1 MTVAPPS
8 RQGPCRDGSPT
19 RPGRAQLGSLAAISR
34 GSGTAEGETPS
45 GQPAGRQGYGI
56 QSPPT
61 RDFACLCR
69 LYNCRSMKFR
79 GAILLQSG
87 ILLVAVVVG
96 QTSAQD
102 DLPSAPSAVQ
112 QQRSKPKPPPPP
124 PPAQTQTPSPTP
136 SDTSANKVAPGQTDA
151 ESKNGAAANSSQN
164 SSDDAA
170 TTITKTVNEV
180 NVVFTVTDKH
190 GRYVKN
196 LAKADFS
203 VLDDSKPA
211 EQIRSFHNETDLP
224 LQVGLLVDA
233 SNSVRDRFKFE
244 QESAIEFL
252 NQTVRPRY
260 DKAFV
265 VGFDV
270 TPEVTQDFTDNT
282 EALSRGVR
290 ALRPG
295 GGTAMYDALY
305 FAARDKL
312 LKEQQNGAVRRAIIP
327 LSDGDDN
334 MSHVTREEA
343 IDMAQR
349 ADVIVYTI
357 STNVT
362 GSRHAGDKVLERIAD
377 ATGGRS
383 FFPFQITDVANAFV
397 EIQDELRSQYAL
409 SYKPADFRTDG
420 RYHTIEILAQNHKGL
435 RVRSRR
441 GYYAPAQ

>member
-1 MTVAPPS
+1 
-8 RQGPCRDGSPT
+8 
-19 RPGRAQLGSLAAISR
+19 
-34 GSGTAEGETPS
+34 
-45 GQPAGRQGYGI
+45 
-56 QSPPT
+56 
-61 RDFACLCR
+61 
-69 LYNCRSMKFR
+69 MKFR
-79 GAILLQSG
+79 GVILLLGSILFVALAVAQNSG
-87 ILLVAVVVG
+87 
-96 QTSAQD
+96 SD

-112 QQRSKPKPPPPP
+112 QERNQPRPSAPAAPPASTTSAKSEPQTAPPAEAPAKDGAEPAPPPPSGK
-124 PPAQTQTPSPTP
+124 ASDQDSNSP
-136 SDTSANKVAPGQTDA
+136 
-151 ESKNGAAANSSQN
+151 
-164 SSDDAA
+164 DDAA

-180 NVVFTVTDKH
+180 NVVFTVTDRH
-190 GRYVKN
+190 GRYVN
-196 LAKADFS
+196 NMAKSDFA
-203 VLDDSKPA
+203 VLDDNKPA
-211 EQIRSFHNETDLP
+211 QQIRSFHSETDLP

-305 FAARDKL
+305 FACRDKL
-312 LKEQQNGAVRRAIIP
+312 LKEPRNGPVRRAIIL

-343 IDMAQR
+343 TEMALR
-349 ADVIVYTI
+349 AEVIVYTI
-357 STNVT
+357 STNIT
-362 GSRHAGDKVLERIAD
+362 GGARRTGDKVLERIAD
-377 ATGGRS
+377 ATGGRA
-383 FFPFQITDVANAFV
+383 FFPFQLNDVANAFV
-397 EIQDELRSQYAL
+397 EIQAELRSQYAL
-409 SYKPADFRTDG
+409 SYNPADLRTDG

-441 GYYAPAQ
+441 GYYAPTQ